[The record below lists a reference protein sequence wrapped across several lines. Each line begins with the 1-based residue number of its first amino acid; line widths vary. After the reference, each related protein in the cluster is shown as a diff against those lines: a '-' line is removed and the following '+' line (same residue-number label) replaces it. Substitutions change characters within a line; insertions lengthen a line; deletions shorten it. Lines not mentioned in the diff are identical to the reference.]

1 MKKPEIILN
10 RLFDAARLARSS
22 DDNAVMPGYLQAAVL
37 RGWRRGWASL
47 PVAPSLIIVFR
58 RALMCA
64 TLVMLASIAW
74 AFSALT
80 HPPENDVA
88 IANFELRFDV
98 MP

>member
-1 MKKPEIILN
+1 MKKPEILLN
-10 RLFDAARLARSS
+10 RLFEAARLARPS

-37 RGWRRGWASL
+37 RGWRRGWAG
-47 PVAPSLIIVFR
+47 PQVAPALIIVFR

-64 TLVMLASIAW
+64 TLVMLASIVW

-80 HPPENDVA
+80 HAPESAVA